1 VEVQVVLMGAVEGPP
16 PPGGKTLAPFGQQS
30 GWPPDAVWT
39 LQNGLAMFRIVILC
53 EITDMNNNSL
63 SDVRYTRVYLFI
75 TMKCKQLEII
85 EEVCRIPSPFF
96 KSQIS
101 KI

>member
-1 VEVQVVLMGAVEGPP
+1 
-16 PPGGKTLAPFGQQS
+16 
-30 GWPPDAVWT
+30 
-39 LQNGLAMFRIVILC
+39 
-53 EITDMNNNSL
+53 MNNNSL

-85 EEVCRIPSPFF
+85 EEVCWISSLFF

-101 KI
+101 KRWLSKKKKSWKWCGC